1 MNEQMDLIPLEIEQL
16 VVGQVLYSPE
26 IIGRAARGLKAEHF
40 GDPECRK
47 VYTAALDLWRSDVG
61 VDLMTVYMELRK
73 RGGMETG
80 LQVSELAGYMYH
92 VAQTTHFDDHVR
104 IVLEYFRRRTL
115 LGASEAI
122 ASGLQGNDDTSQVIS
137 KMMEDV
143 ERATIETSGDDV
155 SGAEVAYELMNS
167 PRPKPMYLGMGKLD
181 DLVFLLP
188 GNIVTMKGA
197 AGSGKTAFMVSAL
210 LNMLPRVRTWIV
222 SLEMNKE
229 ELMTRV
235 LCQLAEVD
243 ISDALQDRLHSKDK
257 ERMAICAGTHA
268 EMLDRF
274 RIDPGETMGLDEF
287 KAKAEHMVK
296 RNGCGLIVL
305 DYAQLVDADHKRY
318 PQQVQ
323 QLEAISKGVRATARK
338 LNVPIL
344 VVVHISKDGTE
355 HGSIQFEK
363 DAHVRLSIERE
374 QGSDHMQV
382 NVLKNRNGVVGA
394 ADLNCRFRFGMVGRT
409 APPDWAPSNLQLPK
423 NPFMGQ
429 RELPEEPGF

>member
-1 MNEQMDLIPLEIEQL
+1 
-16 VVGQVLYSPE
+16 
-26 IIGRAARGLKAEHF
+26 
-40 GDPECRK
+40 
-47 VYTAALDLWRSDVG
+47 
-61 VDLMTVYMELRK
+61 MTVFMELRK

-80 LQVSELAGYMYH
+80 LQVSQLAGYMYR
-92 VAQTTHFDDHVR
+92 VAQTKHFEDHVG
-104 IVLEYFRRRTL
+104 ILLEYFRRRTL
-115 LGASEAI
+115 LGASNAI
-122 ASGLQGNDDTSQVIS
+122 NKGLQGNDDTSEVIAR
-137 KMMEDV
+137 MMEDV

-155 SGAEVAYELMNS
+155 SGAEVAYELMNT
-167 PRPKPMYLGMGKLD
+167 PRPRPMYLGMGNLD
-181 DLVFLLP
+181 NLVFLLP

-210 LNMLPRVRTWIV
+210 LNLLPHVKTWIV

-243 ISDALQDRLHSKDK
+243 ISDALQDRLGREEK
-257 ERMAICAGTHA
+257 ERMARCANDHA

-287 KAKAEHMVK
+287 KAKAEHMVR

-318 PQQVQ
+318 PQQVL
-323 QLEAISKGVRATARK
+323 QLEAISKGVRATARR

-374 QGSDHMQV
+374 QGSDFMQV

-394 ADLNCRFRFGMVGRT
+394 AELNCRFRFGMVGRLT
-409 APPDWAPSNLQLPK
+409 PPLWASAVTGRDPWA
-423 NPFMGQ
+423 GQ
-429 RELPEEPGF
+429 KELPNEPDF

>member
-1 MNEQMDLIPLEIEQL
+1 MNMAMNLIPLEIEQL
-16 VVGQVLYSPE
+16 VVGQVLYSPDT
-26 IIGRAARGLKAEHF
+26 IGRAARILKAEHF
-40 GDPECRK
+40 GDPECAK
-47 VYTAALDLWRSDVG
+47 VYTAALDLWRSDVA
-61 VDLMTVYMELRK
+61 VDLVTVCVQLRK
-73 RGGMETG
+73 GGGMQTG
-80 LQVSELAGYMYH
+80 VQVSQLAGYTNR
-92 VAQTTHFDDHVR
+92 VAQTTHLEHHIRILLDH
-104 IVLEYFRRRTL
+104 YKRRTL
-115 LGASEAI
+115 LSASHSI
-122 ASGLQGNDDTSQVIS
+122 AEGLSDNDDTSEVVA

-143 ERATIETSGDDV
+143 DRAMVETSGDDM
-155 SGAEVAYELMNS
+155 SGAEVAYDLMNM
-167 PRPKPMYLGMGKLD
+167 PRPKPIYLGMGRLD

-188 GNIVTMKGA
+188 GNVVTMKGA

-210 LNMLPRVRTWIV
+210 LNLLPQVRTWIV

-243 ISDALQDRLHSKDK
+243 ISDALQDRLLHDDK
-257 ERMAICAGTHA
+257 ARMAECANAHA

-355 HGSIQFEK
+355 HGTIQFEK

-374 QGSDHMQV
+374 QGSDMMQV

-394 ADLNCRFRFGMVGRT
+394 AQLNCAFRFGMVGRT
-409 APPDWAPSNLQLPK
+409 SPPSWAPGIDPIA
-423 NPFMGQ
+423 GQ
-429 RELPEEPGF
+429 RELPADIEF